1 LGLLDPAEDVLPGD
15 PAVHVRVIAAHMR
28 HDGVDDLLVGV
39 AARHIAALAIDQ
51 LRHRGPPSAAQSVPR
66 HPWLDGGGIL
76 ESPGIRAH
84 LCGRVAIDLG
94 GRRVEHSLPGRQ
106 GRLLFVYLAI
116 HRLRAVTRDEL
127 AEAVWPDGPPTAWD
141 SALNARLSKL
151 RRLLGAD
158 LVPARGDPRL
168 VLPTAAWVDLEA
180 ARDAVHRAESAV
192 ALEDWPRAWGA
203 AQATMF
209 TAGGG
214 FLPGGGVT
222 WAEEIRRQLAELY
235 LRALEAYALAAL
247 GLGGP
252 ELATAERA

>member
-1 LGLLDPAEDVLPGD
+1 
-15 PAVHVRVIAAHMR
+15 M
-28 HDGVDDLLVGV
+28 
-39 AARHIAALAIDQ
+39 
-51 LRHRGPPSAAQSVPR
+51 
-66 HPWLDGGGIL
+66 
-76 ESPGIRAH
+76 ESPGIRVQ

-141 SALNARLSKL
+141 SALNALLSKL
-151 RRLLGAD
+151 RRLLGAPGR
-158 LVPARGDPRL
+158 VGG
-168 VLPTAAWVDLEA
+168 
-180 ARDAVHRAESAV
+180 RAGG
-192 ALEDWPRAWGA
+192 WPRAWGA
-203 AQATMF
+203 AQVTMF
-209 TAGGG
+209 TARRG
-214 FLPGGGVT
+214 FLPGEDVT

-252 ELATAERA
+252 ELATAERAGRELVTTAPSTNAATDW